1 MGKPLVV
8 TVAFRN
14 MKRLIEKTDSVSVI
28 NMGKLSCSDSF
39 QIHDIADTG
48 KKPKVCIHYGMLSL
62 TLVLFNTMEGF
73 TLEWLNEITDT
84 QRTALLRGILTA

>member
-73 TLEWLNEITDT
+73 TLEKNFWI
-84 QRTALLRGILTA
+84 